1 MAMFRII
8 SCHRIGLIYT
18 GQVRLNWNFL
28 WLAMLTM
35 LALFSAGCGG
45 INAGGSVSPAMF
57 FIPGVMNTAPA
68 ATGAPM
74 VASEP
79 SKQQL
84 AQAR

>member
-1 MAMFRII
+1 MFGIK

-28 WLAMLTM
+28 WLAMLMVLT
-35 LALFSAGCGG
+35 LFSAGCGG
-45 INAGGSVSPAMF
+45 ISAGGSVSPAMF
-57 FIPGVMNTAPA
+57 FMPGVMKTIPA
-68 ATGAPM
+68 ATGVPR

-79 SKQQL
+79 SQQQL